1 MKKLPLY
8 IAAAMAGEIAIIAL
22 ATILGLNGITLYVA
36 IGLLPVALIAASIY
50 FLFRPG
56 QEEPPAKG
64 DEADK
69 EPD

>member
-8 IAAAMAGEIAIIAL
+8 IASAIVVEFAIIAL
-22 ATILGLNGITLYVA
+22 ATILGLNGITLYVT

-50 FLFRPG
+50 FFIRPG
-56 QEEPPAKG
+56 MEESPGEG

-69 EPD
+69 EPH

>member
-8 IAAAMAGEIAIIAL
+8 IAGAIVAEFAIIAL

-36 IGLLPVALIAASIY
+36 IGLLPVALIALSIY
-50 FLFRPG
+50 FFIRPG
-56 QEEPPAKG
+56 QEEPPGKG

-69 EPD
+69 EPH

>member
-8 IAAAMAGEIAIIAL
+8 IASAIVVEFAVIAL
-22 ATILGLNGITLYVA
+22 ATILGLNGITLYVT

-50 FLFRPG
+50 FFIRPG
-56 QEEPPAKG
+56 PEEPPGEG

-69 EPD
+69 EPH